1 MYRKAQE
8 NDRSP
13 SNLEQPFEVKLC
25 QDNRWVILAE
35 LIPWSEFE
43 QEYALNFSPE
53 MGAPAKPFRM
63 ALGALII
70 KEKLGISDRE
80 TVEQIRENP
89 YLQYFIGLDS
99 YSNESPFDASMMVHF
114 RQRIT
119 VDMVKAVTEKLVK
132 SSRESWEE
140 SPKKK
145 SEKESVGKSEN
156 RGKLL
161 IDATVAPA
169 DIRYPTDVG
178 LLNQVRQSTE
188 KVIDILYKSI
198 KEKLDRK
205 PRTYRKLARKEYLKF
220 AKNRRPSRKQR
231 KKAQKKQLQY
241 IHRDLRQI
249 DQLIE
254 KGAKLSSLSPK
265 QYRRFLVV
273 NEIVRQQQQMWSSS
287 TQKIEDRIVSL
298 TQPHIRPLVRGKAG
312 SPTEFGAKLSASCF
326 EGFVLL
332 ERLSWDN
339 YNESLDL
346 KSQIESYKELTGF
359 YPESVHVDRIYRTR
373 ENRAWC
379 KERGIR
385 MSGPPLGRPPKYL
398 SEKVK
403 KQAQEDERIRNEI
416 EGKFGIGKRRF
427 GLNRVMAK
435 LDQTSQTAIAITFLV
450 MNLSHLLRQVYSPF
464 LCQISPNRY
473 FWPTRLAQVISVG
486 SKNYLNLSISQTQ
499 KLSSCAIACL

>member
-1 MYRKAQE
+1 MYRKAQ
-8 NDRSP
+8 NSDRSK
-13 SNLEQPFEVKLC
+13 SNIEQPFEVKLC
-25 QDNRWVILAE
+25 EHNRWVILVQ

-43 QEYALNFSPE
+43 QEYALNFSQE
-53 MGAPAKPFRM
+53 LGAPAKPFRM
-63 ALGALII
+63 ALGVLII

-89 YLQYFIGLDS
+89 YLQYFIGLES
-99 YSNESPFDASMMVHF
+99 YSNEAPFDASMMVHS

-119 VDMVKAVTEKLVK
+119 LYLVKAVTEKLVK
-132 SSRESWEE
+132 SSRESREE

-145 SEKESVGKSEN
+145 SERESVGTDEN

-178 LLNQVRQSTE
+178 LLNKVRQSTE

-198 KEKLDRK
+198 KEKLEQK

-241 IHRDLRQI
+241 IHRNLRQI

-273 NEIVRQQQQMWSSS
+273 NEIVRQQQQMWVSS

-298 TQPHIRPLVRGKAG
+298 TQPHLRPIVRGKAG
-312 SPTEFGAKLSASCF
+312 ATTEFGAKLSASCF

-346 KSQIESYKELTGF
+346 KSQIESYKELTRF

-373 ENRAWC
+373 ENRVWC

-385 MSGPPLGRPPKYL
+385 ISGPPLGRPRKNL
-398 SEKVK
+398 SKELK
-403 KQAQEDERIRNEI
+403 KQVQDDERIRNEI

-427 GLNRVMAK
+427 SLNRVMAK
-435 LDQTSQTAIAITFLV
+435 LDKTSQTAIAITFLV
-450 MNLSHLLRQVYSPF
+450 MNLSYLLRQVYSPF
-464 LCQISPNRY
+464 LCQFFSSRY
-473 FWPTRLAQVISVG
+473 FWGFKLSQVIIG
-486 SKNYLNLSISQTQ
+486 SFINKSNLLIPRTR
-499 KLSSCAIACL
+499 KLSLSTIAC

>member
-1 MYRKAQE
+1 MYRKVE
-8 NDRSP
+8 TNDRSE
-13 SNLEQPFEVKLC
+13 SSFELPFEGKLC
-25 QDNRWVILAE
+25 EQNRWVILAK

-43 QEYALNFSPE
+43 QAYALNFSEE

-89 YLQYFIGLDS
+89 YLQYFIGLDY
-99 YSNESPFDASMMVHF
+99 YSNKPPFDASMMVHF

-119 VDMVKAVTEKLVK
+119 VNLVKDVTEKLVK
-132 SSRESWEE
+132 SSRESREK

-145 SEKESVGKSEN
+145 SERESVGKSEN

-188 KVIDILYKSI
+188 KVIDILYESI
-198 KEKLDRK
+198 REKLEKK
-205 PRTYRKLARKEYLKF
+205 PRTHRKLARKEYLKI
-220 AKNRRPSRKQR
+220 AKNKRPSRKQR
-231 KKAQKKQLQY
+231 RKAQKKQLQY
-241 IHRDLRQI
+241 IQRNLRQI
-249 DQLIE
+249 EELIE
-254 KGAKLSSLSPK
+254 KGAKLESLNRR
-265 QYRRFLVV
+265 QYRKFLVG
-273 NEIVRQQQQMWSSS
+273 NEIVRQQQQMWESS
-287 TQKIEDRIVSL
+287 TQKIENRIVSL

-312 SPTEFGAKLSASCF
+312 ASTEFGAKLSASCF

-332 ERLSWDN
+332 GRISWDN

-385 MSGPPLGRPPKYL
+385 ISGPPLGRPPKNL
-398 SEKVK
+398 SK
-403 KQAQEDERIRNEI
+403 KAKKTAQEDERIRNEI

-427 GLNRVMAK
+427 SLNRVMAK
-435 LDQTSQTAIAITFLV
+435 LDQTSQTAIAVTFLV

-464 LCQISPNRY
+464 LYQFSLARY
-473 FWPTRLAQVISVG
+473 FWPSRLSQVIIG
-486 SKNYLNLSISQTQ
+486 GFMNHLNLLVPGTK
-499 KLSSCAIACL
+499 KLPSFAIAC